1 MFSIMFSETTMRSV
15 FIVFIW
21 ATFIISITNVVRGR
35 SVTDEDYL
43 CKFKIVTKIRQ
54 NKDHHVG
61 IRN

>member
-43 CKFKIVTKIRQ
+43 CKFKIVSKIRQ
-54 NKDHHVG
+54 STE
-61 IRN
+61 